1 MGHARHKTLE
11 ADERLE
17 SANIENT
24 NVLDERKVLELLET
38 ALYNDDRN
46 RIVGIGN
53 GLAIGAAL
61 WALFITAVIVAL

>member
-1 MGHARHKTLE
+1 MGHARHKLRE

-38 ALYNDDRN
+38 ALDNDDRN

>member
-1 MGHARHKTLE
+1 MGHARHKLRE

-38 ALYNDDRN
+38 ALDGSTRTIKVEPSRN
-46 RIVGIGN
+46 RFHKR
-53 GLAIGAAL
+53 LP
-61 WALFITAVIVAL
+61 

>member
-1 MGHARHKTLE
+1 MGHARRKTLE

-24 NVLDERKVLELLET
+24 NVLDEREVLEHLET
-38 ALYNDDRN
+38 ALDNDDRN

-61 WALFITAVIVAL
+61 WAFLITAVIVAL

>member
-24 NVLDERKVLELLET
+24 NVLDEREVLEHLET
-38 ALYNDDRN
+38 APDDDDRN

-61 WALFITAVIVAL
+61 WIVLVTAVVVAL

>member
-1 MGHARHKTLE
+1 MGHARHKPLE
-11 ADERLE
+11 VDQRLE

-38 ALYNDDRN
+38 ALDNDDRN

>member
-11 ADERLE
+11 AERLE

-24 NVLDERKVLELLET
+24 NVLDERKVLEHLET
-38 ALYNDDRN
+38 ALDNDDRN

-61 WALFITAVIVAL
+61 WAAFITAVIVAL